1 MNRQATFLS
10 MFVFVLVMA
19 LAVSASAANP
29 ILVITKTT
37 NPFST
42 YLPEILRSEG
52 MNSFDVADVSAV
64 TAATLANYDVAVM
77 GEMTLTASQASMFTT
92 WVNGGGN
99 LIAMR
104 PD

>member
-1 MNRQATFLS
+1 M
-10 MFVFVLVMA
+10 VF
-19 LAVSASAANP
+19 AVPASAANP

-42 YLPEILRSEG
+42 YLPEILRGEG

-64 TAATLANYDVAVM
+64 SAATLAGYDVAVM
-77 GEMTLTASQASMFTT
+77 GEMSLTAAQVSMFTT

-99 LIAMR
+99 LMAMR
-104 PD
+104 PDSQLASLIGVAGP